1 MELIPAG
8 ASADFRLRELW
19 DVMIAFMST
28 DHIIALLVQE
38 RAKVNRAIEALQ
50 AGEKTEGAKIGVTGP
65 VGPVGSGQPSKKR
78 VISAATRRRM
88 ALGQQRRH
96 AAKKKAATT

>member
-1 MELIPAG
+1 
-8 ASADFRLRELW
+8 
-19 DVMIAFMST
+19 MIAFMST
-28 DHIIALLVQE
+28 DHIVALLVRE

-50 AGEKTEGAKIGVTGP
+50 AGENMAEIGVPRP
-65 VGPVGSGQPSKKR
+65 VGHVGSGQPSKKR

-96 AAKKKAATT
+96 AAKKKATTA